1 MKLEL
6 LKEESFGKAPWYVVK
21 IDGEYKYGSWSH
33 PDAMN
38 IFNALLK
45 DPTALDVKKEILKS
59 EEIDVPSDS
68 NQTNI

>member
-6 LKEESFGKAPWYVVK
+6 LKEESLGKSPWYVVK

-45 DPTALDVKKEILKS
+45 DPTALEVKKEVLQS
-59 EEIDVPSDS
+59 EEINVSSVP
-68 NQTNI
+68 NQNT